1 MVCTAPLEEI
11 AVVGRVPDT
20 YRDFSELHYRNIL
33 LLNEPPRKSHRSAE
47 QVLFQNDMLS
57 IGIELNRLL
66 KLYKKKKKVFAV
78 NFKTFYDAYLRMSR
92 MMDAIV
98 PEYCHRLTEVS
109 VDEECL
115 YNYYEFDNNKI
126 FFNLFFDEDSV
137 DPVAQINANSNGK
150 FISIEGSI
158 ETAADKLKKAL

>member
-1 MVCTAPLEEI
+1 
-11 AVVGRVPDT
+11 
-20 YRDFSELHYRNIL
+20 
-33 LLNEPPRKSHRSAE
+33 
-47 QVLFQNDMLS
+47 
-57 IGIELNRLL
+57 
-66 KLYKKKKKVFAV
+66 
-78 NFKTFYDAYLRMSR
+78 